1 MIFDVHSDALFGII
15 HYPEKN
21 LLESWP
27 KEYYGILNYYFKGTE
42 SYDSFLFILEK
53 IRELKKDLPPLCLLG
68 IEGLGPM
75 KSIDDLEKLKNV
87 GIRSLML
94 TWNDEN
100 KWATGALGNPQH
112 GLTSAGKK
120 LLKRMGEEGFIL
132 DLSHLNE
139 KSFWDAIA
147 LFKGKV
153 FASHSNCFSL
163 SQHVRNLTDAQI
175 LAIAKRRGVIG
186 INAYAPFVGGK
197 ENIDTYIDHLEH
209 IRDLVGIQVPCF
221 GFDFDDYLSD
231 VPTTIKEVRSHQ
243 DIFKIILRM
252 QERGWSK
259 EEIDAVCYK
268 NISRFLNL

>member
-1 MIFDVHSDALFGII
+1 MIFDAHSDALFAII
-15 HYPEKN
+15 KYPEKN
-21 LLESWP
+21 LLDDWP
-27 KEYYGILNYYFKGTE
+27 KQYHAILNYYFKGSE
-42 SYDSFLFILEK
+42 SYDSFLFVLEK
-53 IRELKKDLPPLCLLG
+53 ILEVKNNLPPLCLLG

-75 KSIDDLEKLKNV
+75 QSIDDLERLKKI

-100 KWATGALGNPQH
+100 KWATGALGNPMH
-112 GLTSAGKK
+112 GLTKEGKK
-120 LLKRMGEEGFIL
+120 LLKKMEEETFIL

-139 KSFWDAIA
+139 KSFWEAIT
-147 LFKGKV
+147 FYKGKV

-163 SQHVRNLTDAQI
+163 SHHVRNLTDAQI

-186 INAYAPFVGGK
+186 VNAYAPFVGNK
-197 ENIDTYIDHLEH
+197 ENIDDYINHLEH

-221 GFDFDDYLSD
+221 GFDFDDYLSNS
-231 VPTTIKEVRSHQ
+231 PTTIKEVQSYR
-243 DIFKIILRM
+243 DIDKIVIRM
-252 QERGWSK
+252 KERGWTK